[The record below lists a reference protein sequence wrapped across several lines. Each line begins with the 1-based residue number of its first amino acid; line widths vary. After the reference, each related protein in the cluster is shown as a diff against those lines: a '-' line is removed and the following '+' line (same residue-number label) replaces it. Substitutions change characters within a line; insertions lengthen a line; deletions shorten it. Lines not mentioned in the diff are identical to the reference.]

1 MDRVDE
7 LICDDCKYC
16 MAASFACPIGCKLSF
31 ACPIGCNIYKVRRA
45 KFFELVRSFLPERKP
60 VMSGEPCEWNDC
72 LDEIEKNIKKRR

>member
-1 MDRVDE
+1 MDRIDK
-7 LICDDCKYC
+7 LICKV
-16 MAASFACPIGCKLSF
+16 
-31 ACPIGCNIYKVRRA
+31 CNECFPEGRVGGLCDYEEEARQ